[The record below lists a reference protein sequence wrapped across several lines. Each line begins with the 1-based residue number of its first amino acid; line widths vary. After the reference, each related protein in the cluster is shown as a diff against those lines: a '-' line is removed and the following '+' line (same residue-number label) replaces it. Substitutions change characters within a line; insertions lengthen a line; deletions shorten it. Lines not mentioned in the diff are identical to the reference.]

1 MSLYTQLQAARSE
14 EDVKDAYIKALGL
27 KGYTKGL
34 IDIQSKEIWFEAK
47 DTGKNSSYAMFTQLL
62 HYVQVAL
69 NEGETV
75 PPFLA
80 VIDTEKAALMR
91 SADVLP
97 FLAKKT
103 IKWGKSASQFTQ
115 AALDEI
121 SAHIGTHFVAF
132 KIATHEQEF
141 ISTTKAAIQSGDI
154 IRTQITPDNLKQVFD
169 KWVAMIGQ
177 EITGVAEENYSL
189 LFFADIMH
197 DGTVSTHANLPA
209 ELLYK
214 NGAPVFSL
222 HGRNY
227 ELGSKDGYR
236 QFWAIYHRPPDSAYR
251 DYLLE
256 RRDSLIP
263 IDERS
268 FKGAYYTP
276 LHVVDKAYDKLTE
289 TLGKN
294 WQKDYVVWDMCCGVG
309 NLEVKHSNPRNIYM
323 STLDQADIDVMK
335 ATKTCVSAQRFQYD
349 YLNDDITD
357 EGDIDYRLTNKI
369 PQGLREAI
377 AQGKKILVLINPP
390 YAEATNSD
398 NVSQIGGAISKTGVA
413 KTKIAKNMGDYGY
426 ASRELFAQFIVRI
439 SIEIPSAT
447 VAMFSTLKYF
457 NAGNFEQ
464 FRQKWKAKY
473 LGGFIVH
480 SKAFDG
486 LSGNFPIGF
495 LVWDTQLPIAL
506 SELSVTVV
514 DKNAFDIGEKTFF
527 CAPNER
533 HLNAWMPR
541 LKTDSANIP
550 LKNAFHPQTAKA
562 KVSAWKKDA
571 IGYFWCNGNDMQQA
585 NQTALLSSVFSAGNG
600 FYVTSENIWQVAIV
614 FSVRRLTKPLWT
626 NNRDQFLQTEAYIS
640 DEFKNDCLIWMLF
653 NGSNLTASANNLEWN
668 NKKWSIVN
676 HFIPFTEAEVNAT
689 DRFESDFMVQYLAD
703 KTLSPEATA
712 VLAAGRVLWQAYFAH
727 TAPRKVRDQFKLNR
741 ADVGWYQIRNALAAR
756 SILNSSKLPD

>member
-27 KGYTKGL
+27 KRYTKGL

-97 FLAKKT
+97 FLAKRT

-141 ISTTKAAIQSGDI
+141 ISTTKAAIKSGDI

-294 WQKDYVVWDMCCGVG
+294 WQKDYIVWDMCCGVG

-426 ASRELFAQFIVRI
+426 ASRELFAQFIMRI

-457 NAGNFEQ
+457 NAGNFEK
-464 FRQKWKAKY
+464 FRKKWKAKY

-495 LVWDTQLPIAL
+495 LVWDTKQSL
-506 SELSVTVV
+506 SLDELTVTVM
-514 DKNAFDIGEKTFF
+514 DKNAVDIGEKTFF
-527 CAPNER
+527 STPNER
-533 HLNAWMPR
+533 HLNSWMPR
-541 LKTDSANIP
+541 LKTDSVNIP
-550 LKNAFHPQTAKA
+550 LKNAIHPQTAKA

-600 FYVTSENIWQVAIV
+600 FYVISENIWQIAIV
-614 FSVRRLTKPLWT
+614 FSV
-626 NNRDQFLQTEAYIS
+626 
-640 DEFKNDCLIWMLF
+640 
-653 NGSNLTASANNLEWN
+653 
-668 NKKWSIVN
+668 
-676 HFIPFTEAEVNAT
+676 
-689 DRFESDFMVQYLAD
+689 
-703 KTLSPEATA
+703 
-712 VLAAGRVLWQAYFAH
+712 
-727 TAPRKVRDQFKLNR
+727 
-741 ADVGWYQIRNALAAR
+741 
-756 SILNSSKLPD
+756 